1 MPVCNPALLPSAC
14 PGTAVF
20 LLAPGTAAFLLAL
33 DTPAFLRVPG
43 TAAFLLTQSS
53 HHHRFDSMHAVFGF
67 VKYY

>member
-1 MPVCNPALLPSAC
+1 MPVCNPALLLSAC
-14 PGTAVF
+14 
-20 LLAPGTAAFLLAL
+20 PGTAAFLLA
-33 DTPAFLRVPG
+33 PG

>member
-1 MPVCNPALLPSAC
+1 MPVCNPALLLSAC
-14 PGTAVF
+14 PGTAAF
-20 LLAPGTAAFLLAL
+20 LLAPGTAAFLLA
-33 DTPAFLRVPG
+33 PG